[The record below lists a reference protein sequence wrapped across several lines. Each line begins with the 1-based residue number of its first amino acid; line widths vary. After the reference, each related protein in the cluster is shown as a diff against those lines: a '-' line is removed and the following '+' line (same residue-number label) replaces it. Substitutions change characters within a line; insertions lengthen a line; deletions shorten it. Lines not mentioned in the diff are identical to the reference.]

1 MYEQNPE
8 FEEPDDQAIIWRY
21 VDFTKFISYLE
32 RKALF
37 FVRSDQL
44 PDQYEGKFTEADL
57 RTWEEKLQP
66 KTKLN
71 QMELYDSFR
80 KIVNI
85 SSWHINENESA
96 AMWEICL
103 QSNEGV
109 AIKSTYRR
117 LKESFNLHTED
128 AIHIGKVKYID
139 YAKDTIPKGNIFNP
153 FLYKRKAFEHEKE
166 LRAVILKVA
175 PQEAMVGKHRFYVDP
190 KWFGI
195 YVRTDLNT
203 LIDTI
208 VVSPGVPDW
217 FIDLVISI
225 VNKYGLQKK
234 VEPSELSKEPPY

>member
-1 MYEQNPE
+1 MYQKNPE
-8 FEEPDDQAIIWRY
+8 YEEPEDQAIIWRY

-32 RKALF
+32 KKALF

-44 PDQYEGKFTEADL
+44 SDQYEGKFTEADF
-57 RTWEEKLQP
+57 RMWEEKLQP
-66 KTKLN
+66 KTKLT

-96 AMWEICL
+96 AMWKICL

-109 AIKSTYRR
+109 AIKSTFHR
-117 LKESFNLHTED
+117 LKESFHLHTTD

-139 YAKDTIPKGNIFNP
+139 YAKDTIPKGTIFNP
-153 FLYKRKAFEHEKE
+153 FLYKRRAFEHEKE
-166 LRAVILKVA
+166 LRAVLLQAPLQEDTVA
-175 PQEAMVGKHRFYVDP
+175 KHLLYVDP
-190 KWFGI
+190 KWFGV
-195 YVRTDLNT
+195 YVKTDLEI

-208 VVSPGVPDW
+208 VVSPSVPDW

-234 VEPSELSKEPPY
+234 VEQSELSKEPPY